1 MVLNI
6 GPRAPAQPSAVQTV
20 NTSSSSVTVQ
30 WMISHLAYTPEQYTI
45 YYGTVREML
54 DLRSPSLNSIA
65 DISASNIAYEISLQ
79 ALTPN
84 TVYYY
89 QLHSANTYVET
100 TTAVMMFMTS
110 EAGKANRHTSLL

>member
-1 MVLNI
+1 M
-6 GPRAPAQPSAVQTV
+6 QTV

-30 WMISHLAYTPEQYTI
+30 WVIPYLAYTPEQYTI

-54 DLRSPSLNSIA
+54 NLRSPSLNSIA
-65 DISASNIAYEISLQ
+65 DISASNITYEISLQ

-89 QLHSANTYVET
+89 QLHSMNTYVET

-110 EAGKANRHTSLL
+110 EAGK